1 MSEGRDNLK
10 DDADH
15 KGQLRAVNLQL
26 HAANQQLKATM
37 QQLRAANQQLRAT
50 EEKLRENLQ
59 RVKTLFEGSI
69 NAIAV
74 YAGVDNGKDFVVRD
88 LNPSAEKIESVKKQD
103 TVGKSVLQLF
113 PDIKKFGLFDVFVR
127 AWKSGRPELYLETR
141 HKDGK
146 IFGWRQNYVF
156 RLPGDEVGVIYQ
168 DITERKRAEQARQ
181 EEHNLLTTLIN
192 SLPDPIY
199 VKDEKS
205 RFVIGNTAVGHIMG
219 VAAPEELSGRT
230 DFDFYTEE
238 SARKYYADEQE
249 VIKTGQAII
258 NRQEP
263 VENQTTGET
272 RLNLT
277 TKVPWLDSHG
287 QIVGIIGIGRD
298 ITQLKQT
305 EEQLRAAN
313 QQLKAEEQQ
322 LRAANQQLK
331 ATEQQLKAANQQL
344 GAEHQQLMSANQ
356 QLKATEQQLRAA
368 NQQLAAGHQ
377 QLKAA
382 NQQLAAEEQ
391 QLRAI
396 NQQLKATERELLT
409 SRQLYQT
416 IFEGSINAGA
426 VYKAVD
432 NGKDF
437 ILDNI
442 NPTGQ
447 RLEKVKKEDA
457 IGQSLL
463 SIFPKAK
470 ETGLFDVFERVWR
483 TGKPQHCPVSVYEQ
497 GRISIWRK
505 NYVYKLPSGEI
516 VILYADITERKQA
529 EQKLLDY
536 QVQLKSLA
544 SQLSLAEERERRHIA
559 IELHDRI
566 SQSLVIAKVKL
577 EALCGSTFSEETAIH
592 LKEIR
597 NLLDQTIQN
606 TRSLTFDL
614 SSPILYE
621 LGFEAAVA
629 EWLTEQI
636 QGKHGIAT
644 EFEDDGQSKPL
655 DESVR
660 VLLFRD
666 VRELLINVIKHAQAR
681 KVKVS
686 VRKHGEKVCVTVE
699 DNGVGFDPGRIA
711 TMPTKTGGFGLFS
724 IRERLEQV
732 GGQLVVESKSGGGSK
747 VTMTAP
753 IKPEN
758 EANERTR

>member
-1 MSEGRDNLK
+1 MNEGIDNFK
-10 DDADH
+10 DATNH
-15 KGQLRAVNLQL
+15 ERQLRAANVQL
-26 HAANQQLKATM
+26 NAANQQLKATM
-37 QQLRAANQQLRAT
+37 QQLGAANQQLRAT
-50 EEKLRENLQ
+50 EDKLRESLQ

-74 YAGVDNGKDFVVRD
+74 YKIADNGNDMVVRD
-88 LNPSAEKIESVKKQD
+88 LNPSAEQLENVKKEHC
-103 TVGKSVLQLF
+103 VGKSVLQLF
-113 PDIKKFGLFDVFVR
+113 PDIKKFGLFDVFLRV
-127 AWKSGRPELYLETR
+127 WKSGQPELYLETR

-146 IFGWRQNYVF
+146 VFGWRRNYVF
-156 RLPGDEVGVIYQ
+156 RLPGDEAAVIYE
-168 DITERKRAEQARQ
+168 DITERKRAEEARQ
-181 EEHNLLTTLIN
+181 EEHNLLLTLIN

-205 RFVIGNTAVGHIMG
+205 RFVICNTAVGHIMG

-230 DFDFYTEE
+230 DFDFYPEQL
-238 SARKYYADEQE
+238 AHKYYTDEQT
-249 VIKTGQAII
+249 VIKSGRALIG
-258 NRQEP
+258 RQEP

-272 RLNLT
+272 RLSLT
-277 TKVPWLDSHG
+277 TKVPWLDSQG
-287 QIVGIIGIGRD
+287 TIVGIIGIGRD
-298 ITQLKQT
+298 ITQLKQI

-313 QQLKAEEQQ
+313 KQLAAEEQQ
-322 LRAANQQLK
+322 LKAANQQLK

-344 GAEHQQLMSANQ
+344 AAEHQQLTAASQ
-356 QLKATEQQLRAA
+356 QLKATEQQL
-368 NQQLAAGHQ
+368 
-377 QLKAA
+377 KAA
-382 NQQLAAEEQ
+382 NQQLTAEEQ

-396 NQQLKATERELLT
+396 NQQLKATERELLV

-416 IFEGSINAGA
+416 IFEGSISAVA

-432 NGKDF
+432 NGRDF

-442 NPTGQ
+442 NPSGQ

-457 IGQSLL
+457 VGKSL
-463 SIFPKAK
+463 SGIFAKAK
-470 ETGLFDVFERVWR
+470 ETGLQDVFERVWR
-483 TGKPQHCPVSVYEQ
+483 TGKAEHCPVSVYEQ
-497 GRISIWRK
+497 GRISSWRQ

-516 VILYADITERKQA
+516 VLLYQDITERKQV

-536 QVQLKSLA
+536 QAQLKSLA

-566 SQSLVIAKVKL
+566 SQSLVISKVKL
-577 EALCGSTFSEETAIH
+577 DALCESVFSRETAGH

-629 EWLTEQI
+629 EWLTEQV
-636 QGKHGIAT
+636 QEKHGIAA
-644 EFEDDGQSKPL
+644 EFEDDDQPKPM

-660 VLLFRD
+660 ILLFRD
-666 VRELLINVIKHAQAR
+666 VRELLINVIKHAHAR

-686 VRKHGEKVCVTVE
+686 VCKQGEKVCVTVE

-732 GGQLVVESKSGGGSK
+732 GGQLVVESRSGGGSR
-747 VTMTAP
+747 VTMTVP

-758 EANERTR
+758 KISEANQ